1 MCLVLEW
8 RSECVGVASSDDY
21 TDYVE
26 MGHESRVTSQGQG
39 DVVMHRVVV
48 LRTSGDSDDHLIW
61 TTKREVI

>member
-1 MCLVLEW
+1 
-8 RSECVGVASSDDY
+8 VGVASSDDY

-48 LRTSGDSDDHLIW
+48 LRTSGDSDDHLI
-61 TTKREVI
+61 